1 MEGGGGAKTQTEMV
15 GGKESCMPNGGGG
28 GGGGGH
34 NCVKVCV
41 WDEKWDLE
49 EEQVGTIEMSQK
61 EIRYLSKSIQ

>member
-15 GGKESCMPNGGGG
+15 GGKESCMPNGG